1 MSALDLPVAV
11 NAGGLVENVH
21 LALRDA
27 IVAGE
32 LSPGARLREVELASH
47 YGTSSTPVRE
57 ALRRLAFD
65 GLVELLPRR
74 GAIVAAPDVAE
85 TNDLYVTRAV
95 LECSAAEMAAASP
108 SRDLSRVEAIL
119 GQESTILNE
128 LDQRAFNA
136 GDITFHRALSDLA
149 KNAVLA
155 REAERLHRQIQAVRA
170 RASILLPSQPARSHD
185 QHLAIVQAVREGDG
199 TAARGLVDEHI
210 RTVRDAVLE
219 VLGRA
224 PGLHARVASR

>member
-32 LSPGARLREVELASH
+32 IPPGARLREVELASH

-74 GAIVAAPDVAE
+74 GAVVAAPDVAE
-85 TNDLYVTRAV
+85 VDDLYVTRAI

-108 SRDLSRVEAIL
+108 SRDLSKVEAIL
-119 GQESTILNE
+119 AREATVLAE
-128 LDQRAFNA
+128 DDRRAFNA
-136 GDITFHRALSDLA
+136 CDITFHRALSDIGR
-149 KNAVLA
+149 NTVLA

-170 RASILLPSQPARSHD
+170 RASVHLPHQPARSHE

-199 TAARGLVDEHI
+199 TAARRLVDEHI

-219 VLGRA
+219 VLGTGSA
-224 PGLHARVASR
+224 AFA